1 MLCSALGTIA
11 QSGRESEDRRMFQ
24 RDRIGLDLEAGS
36 VDKRMVVGG
45 EVVGKCILG
54 RARGYAAAA

>member
-1 MLCSALGTIA
+1 MVENQKIG
-11 QSGRESEDRRMFQ
+11 GMFQ